1 MRLIHTDTNEVYE
14 TLEDLVDY
22 FQKDLSSDANLIEI
36 AVSAVINITEMRT
49 YNYRGARRSFCENE
63 VSSFHN
69 KEEIIE
75 SIDSYSLPEKED
87 YMIDDGDDDDEPY
100 LYEEEYE
107 QALTNALA
115 TMTEDIVTEIE
126 DKLSC
131 DFFDYDELFYK
142 DNFKREDALKPN
154 QMEALELQYAGGAH
168 PSFDL
173 IMKYRNYSYLVR
185 DVDENPWIYSVNAAM
200 FQINEED
207 VEMLK
212 ILEEEN
218 QKLSQKQGMSGVE
231 GVLSDVKDRLEKE
244 KAEKPE
250 EKNKSKSRMRLK

>member
-1 MRLIHTDTNEVYE
+1 MRLIPTDTNEVYE
-14 TLEDLVDY
+14 TQEDLIDY
-22 FQKDLSSDANLIEI
+22 FKKDLGYDANLIET
-36 AVSAVINITEMRT
+36 AVSAVINIEEMRT
-49 YNYRGARRSFCENE
+49 YNYRRARRSFCENE
-63 VSSFHN
+63 ISSFRN

-87 YMIDDGDDDDEPY
+87 YMIDDDEPY
-100 LYEEEYE
+100 LDEEEYE

-126 DKLSC
+126 DTLSC
-131 DFFDYDELFYK
+131 EFFDYHEFFYK

-154 QMEALELQYAGGAH
+154 QMEALELQYAGGSH

-173 IMKYRNYSYLVR
+173 IMKYRNDSYLVR

-218 QKLSQKQGMSGVE
+218 QKLSQKKGMSGVE

-244 KAEKPE
+244 KEK
-250 EKNKSKSRMRLK
+250 EKEK